1 MTHFLYSSLCIS
13 LEWFH
18 LSSLYYPALFISLSL
33 SLSPQ
38 VFDVMFNSQH
48 TVVENLDIF
57 AKVGRAVAHDEII
70 PFTVED
76 GQLIVN
82 NERSDFDGTLVIEF
96 VKVCQILAIDLNLPP
111 GLVGVVYWA
120 SID

>member
-1 MTHFLYSSLCIS
+1 M
-13 LEWFH
+13 
-18 LSSLYYPALFISLSL
+18 
-33 SLSPQ
+33 Q

-57 AKVGRAVAHDEII
+57 AKAGRAVAHDEIV

-96 VKVCQILAIDLNLPP
+96 VKVITPTYRWYLCPSGCGFL
-111 GLVGVVYWA
+111 GVSVH
-120 SID
+120 

>member
-1 MTHFLYSSLCIS
+1 
-13 LEWFH
+13 
-18 LSSLYYPALFISLSL
+18 
-33 SLSPQ
+33 
-38 VFDVMFNSQH
+38 MFNSQH

-96 VKVCQILAIDLNLPP
+96 VKVCTPKQMLIDRFLSM
-111 GLVGVVYWA
+111 LVGVVC
-120 SID
+120 IGG